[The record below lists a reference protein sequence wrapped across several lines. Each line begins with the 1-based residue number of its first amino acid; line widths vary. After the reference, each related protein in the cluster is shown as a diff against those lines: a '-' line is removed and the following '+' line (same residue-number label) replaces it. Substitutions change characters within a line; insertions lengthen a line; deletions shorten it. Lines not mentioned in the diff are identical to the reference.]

1 MVSGSHY
8 CDRRCPPISSGVR
21 LVESGPSFLKVRFG
35 FGVDQSIFRRSGLPG
50 HRYQSLGTRDLL
62 WMLGSDVLLELFLGL
77 PM

>member
-8 CDRRCPPISSGVR
+8 CDRRCPPISLGRARGVWTFIS
-21 LVESGPSFLKVRFG
+21 EGTDG
-35 FGVDQSIFRRSGLPG
+35 FGVDQSIFRRTGLPG